1 MICCTYMGNKRERN
15 VETETERRVIG
26 RVRYVEILK
35 DTQRKKERKKERETE
50 R

>member
-1 MICCTYMGNKRERN
+1 MGNKRERN
-15 VETETERRVIG
+15 LDRERRVIG